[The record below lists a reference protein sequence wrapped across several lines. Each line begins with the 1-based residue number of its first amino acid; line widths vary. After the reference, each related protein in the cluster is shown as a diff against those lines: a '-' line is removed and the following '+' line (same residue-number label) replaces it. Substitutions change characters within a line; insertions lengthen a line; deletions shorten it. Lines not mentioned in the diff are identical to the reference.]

1 MAHVILFEHQYLFG
15 AHKHVFDNPFPT
27 LYRAAQGDDPD
38 MNDET
43 SSMVILEGSWEFFQ
57 DKLYKNSLGTLGP
70 GLYPEITLALGGDS
84 NDKITSLRPVD
95 SGGSSSLLLNI
106 LSNIKSE
113 IIKVEEI
120 IERPKHGR

>member
-15 AHKHVFDNPFPT
+15 AHKHVFESNPS
-27 LYRAAQGDDPD
+27 LYRATQGDDFD
-38 MNDET
+38 MNDKT
-43 SSMVILEGSWEFFQ
+43 SSLVVLEGDWEFFADPNFENQ
-57 DKLYKNSLGTLGP
+57 LGGTVGP
-70 GLYPEITLALGGDS
+70 GVYSSITDALGGGS

-95 SGGSSSLLLNI
+95 SGGSSLSSL